1 MPNPRHSPDRSRRD
15 TRLDGLRGVAALMVA
30 LSHFV
35 LAFQPALLG
44 GGASVAHFAASVPI
58 SRTAAIVLFNPEFG
72 VAIFFVIS
80 GYVMAAS
87 ASRTTSALPVLV
99 ARRWARLALPILATS
114 ALIWPLAQW
123 HLFRSVEAAGLAK
136 SDWLAGNYAWLAFE
150 TNDFGRLVWQSLAD
164 LFLRSNHFYNA
175 ALWTMPTEF
184 WGSVALF
191 AAAATA
197 RRIAGARASLP
208 PWLRLAAYLVALGF
222 VWSSGYFGFACG
234 AALFEV
240 ARLVPTGERGRAPVG
255 LALFVCGVLLGG
267 TPYLIDLPFDGPYAR
282 LFLALAPV
290 IDNPVLLLH
299 RIAAVCLVAATIVWR
314 PLGEMLERPL
324 AQYLGRIS
332 FMFYLVHVPIICSM
346 VSWLLLWLTSVMNY
360 NVSTLLL
367 LPVFVL
373 ATAAVATLCTHTID
387 EPLLRAIRRMN
398 RPDGSNCMRK
408 YALQQ

>member
-1 MPNPRHSPDRSRRD
+1 
-15 TRLDGLRGVAALMVA
+15 MVV

-58 SRTAAIVLFNPEFG
+58 SRTAAIILFNPELG

-87 ASRTTSALPVLV
+87 ASRATSSLPVKV
-99 ARRWARLALPILATS
+99 ARRWARLALPVLATS
-114 ALIWPLAQW
+114 VLIWPLAQW

-150 TNDFGRLVWQSLAD
+150 TNDFGRLIWQSLAD

-191 AAAATA
+191 AAAAA
-197 RRIAGARASLP
+197 SRRIAGGRANLLSG
-208 PWLRLAAYLVALGF
+208 LRLTACVVVLGF
-222 VWSSGYFGFACG
+222 VWSNGFFGFACG
-234 AALFEV
+234 AALFEA
-240 ARLVPTGERGRAPVG
+240 ARLMPAWERGRASVG
-255 LALFVCGVLLGG
+255 VALFLVGVLLGG
-267 TPYLIDLPFDGPYAR
+267 MPYLIDLPYDGLYAR
-282 LFLALAPV
+282 LFLVLAPL

-299 RIAAVCLVAATIVWR
+299 RLAALSLVAATIVWR
-314 PLGEMLERPL
+314 PLGSALERPL

-332 FMFYLVHVPIICSM
+332 FMLYLVHVPIICSM
-346 VSWLLLWLTSVMNY
+346 GAWLLLRLVSVMSY
-360 NVSTLLL
+360 NVATLLL
-367 LPVFVL
+367 LPVFLL
-373 ATAAVATLCTHTID
+373 AAIAFATLCALVID
-387 EPLLRAIRRMN
+387 EPLLHAIRRLN
-398 RPDGSNCMRK
+398 RPDRSNCMRK
-408 YALQQ
+408 YAVLQ